1 LLRNKKY
8 KNFINFLLLFELLSI
23 NAIVLIIERKEDKKM
38 AEDKKNTFG
47 DVLKKAFDPKKEVVK
62 PVAKASVGAKPTGPK
77 VSVGAKPTGPKS
89 ETSIYMNTQQVNQAK
104 LNELKAGK
112 EKQLAA
118 LHAKTH
124 QDLINAAYKAAE
136 ELKISPFVLLKDE
149 WSNFT
154 NTRGNKYTGPAIDDL
169 KHLDI
174 AQKAAL
180 KKALGL

>member
-1 LLRNKKY
+1 
-8 KNFINFLLLFELLSI
+8 
-23 NAIVLIIERKEDKKM
+23 M

-47 DVLKKAFDPKKEVVK
+47 DVLKKAFEPKKEAVK
-62 PVAKASVGAKPTGPK
+62 PVVKATVGAKPAGSASDSFTNMK
-77 VSVGAKPTGPKS
+77 
-89 ETSIYMNTQQVNQAK
+89 TQADIKVNQAK
-104 LNELKAGK
+104 LDVFKAAK

-118 LHAKTH
+118 LHTKTH

-136 ELKISPFVLLKDE
+136 ELKISPFVLLKEE

-169 KHLDI
+169 KHLDD

>member
-1 LLRNKKY
+1 
-8 KNFINFLLLFELLSI
+8 
-23 NAIVLIIERKEDKKM
+23 M

-47 DVLKKAFDPKKEVVK
+47 DVLKKAFEPKKAAVK
-62 PVAKASVGAKPTGPK
+62 PVAKASVGAKPTGSPTTTFQK
-77 VSVGAKPTGPKS
+77 PNTHAVNKTQADIKIQAKPDLFK
-89 ETSIYMNTQQVNQAK
+89 VA
-104 LNELKAGK
+104 K
-112 EKQLAA
+112 EKQLAT
-118 LHAKTH
+118 LHTKTH

-136 ELKISPFVLLKDE
+136 ELKISPFVLLKEE

-180 KKALGL
+180 KKALGI

>member
-1 LLRNKKY
+1 
-8 KNFINFLLLFELLSI
+8 
-23 NAIVLIIERKEDKKM
+23 M

-47 DVLKKAFDPKKEVVK
+47 DVLKKAFEPKKAAVK
-62 PVAKASVGAKPTGPK
+62 PVAKASVGAKPTGSPTITYKNTK
-77 VSVGAKPTGPKS
+77 VQADIK
-89 ETSIYMNTQQVNQAK
+89 NQAQVDVF
-104 LNELKAGK
+104 KAAK

-118 LHAKTH
+118 LHTKTH

-136 ELKISPFVLLKDE
+136 VLKISPFVLLKEE

-169 KHLDI
+169 KHLDV